1 MNQQSFIVLKIE
13 KLTRA
18 IYLVTDFMSDSE
30 PLKWRL
36 RHLVLDSLSIA
47 LNNKDIKYFGQLVK
61 QLPEIISLIDLGLG
75 AGTVSTMNFN
85 LLRREYTALL
95 NNIEVEMNKNLGQ
108 SLKVDQLLP
117 EIVSSSVFK
126 DEPVSVSNKSDN
138 IAVLNNS
145 NLTDKDQR
153 QAKIISHLKGKGWLS
168 IKDIADTLPGFSSK
182 TVQRELLELVDHG
195 LLRKKGER
203 RWSRYSLAQLT
214 V

>member
-36 RHLVLDSLSIA
+36 RHLGLDSLSVA

-75 AGTVSTMNFN
+75 AGTVSAMNFN
-85 LLRREYTALL
+85 LLRREYMALL
-95 NNIEVEMNKNLGQ
+95 NNIESEMNKNLNQ

-117 EIVSSSVFK
+117 ETVSPSVFK
-126 DEPVSVSNKSDN
+126 DEAVLVSDKSD
-138 IAVLNNS
+138 
-145 NLTDKDQR
+145 TDKDQR
-153 QAKIISHLKGKGWLS
+153 QTKIISHLKGKGWLS
-168 IKDIADTLPGFSSK
+168 IKDIADTLPKFSSK
-182 TVQRELLELVDHG
+182 TVQRELLELVERG

-203 RWSRYSLAQLT
+203 RWSRYSLANLT
-214 V
+214 S

>member
-36 RHLVLDSLSIA
+36 RHLVLDSLSMA
-47 LNNKDIKYFGQLVK
+47 LNNKDIKYFGPLAK

-75 AGTVSTMNFN
+75 AGTVSQMNFN
-85 LLRREYTALL
+85 LLRREYMALL
-95 NNIEVEMNKNLGQ
+95 NNIEAEMNKNLGQ

-117 EIVSSSVFK
+117 ETVNEAVFK
-126 DEPVSVSNKSDN
+126 MEPVLVTDKSDTKTVPN
-138 IAVLNNS
+138 EDNLN
-145 NLTDKDQR
+145 DKNQR
-153 QAKIISHLKGKGWLS
+153 QAKILNHLKGKGWAS
-168 IKDIADTLPGFSSK
+168 IKDIADALPTFSSK
-182 TVQRELLELVDHG
+182 TVQRELSELVDRG
-195 LLRKKGER
+195 LLKKRGER
-203 RWSRYSLAQLT
+203 RWSRYSL

>member
-13 KLTRA
+13 NLTRA

-36 RHLVLDSLSIA
+36 RHLGLDSLSVA

-75 AGTVSTMNFN
+75 AGTVSAMNFN
-85 LLRREYTALL
+85 LLCREYMALL
-95 NNIEVEMNKNLGQ
+95 NNIESEMNKNLNQ

-117 EIVSSSVFK
+117 ETVSSSVFK
-126 DEPVSVSNKSDN
+126 DEAVLVSDKTNKSD
-138 IAVLNNS
+138 
-145 NLTDKDQR
+145 TDKDQR
-153 QAKIISHLKGKGWLS
+153 QVKIIGHLKGKGWLS

-182 TVQRELLELVDHG
+182 TVQRELLELVERG

>member
-1 MNQQSFIVLKIE
+1 MNPQSFIVLKIE

-36 RHLVLDSLSIA
+36 RHLALDSLSSA

-75 AGTVSTMNFN
+75 AETVSPMNFN
-85 LLRREYTALL
+85 LLRREYTLLL
-95 NNIEVEMNKNLGQ
+95 NNIEGEMTKSLGQ

-117 EIVSSSVFK
+117 ETIGSFVLK
-126 DEPVSVSNKSDN
+126 DEAVLASNKSDKVS
-138 IAVLNNS
+138 VLNS
-145 NLTDKDQR
+145 QNLIDKDQR

-168 IKDIADTLPGFSSK
+168 IKDIADILPGFSSK
-182 TVQRELLELVDHG
+182 TVQRELAELVERH

-203 RWSRYSLAQLT
+203 RWSRYSLANLT
-214 V
+214 I